1 MSIIDHEGKRLVATG
16 SSMAKSWSWT
26 GRRDRRACGI
36 KETKDGSHR
45 EDALLQGHPPEDH
58 HGHSLSSRFGRLVV
72 VSCSNDS
79 TCEVY
84 DVFDGEE
91 VANMTYHAGCVNCL
105 EVSVISSEELVGE
118 AGGPDV
124 LLTGGADGT
133 AKLWG
138 LGRTTCVCGPTRVI
152 VVVCV
157 GCVLVVSMG
166 GTLWSR
172 VRWIKSAGL
181 LCFDRRNHIRPAGRV
196 LLLFLHL
203 L

>member
-1 MSIIDHEGKRLVATG
+1 M
-16 SSMAKSWSWT
+16 
-26 GRRDRRACGI
+26 
-36 KETKDGSHR
+36 
-45 EDALLQGHPPEDH
+45 
-58 HGHSLSSRFGRLVV
+58 
-72 VSCSNDS
+72 SCSNDS

-138 LGRTTCVCGPTRVI
+138 LGEDNLCLLTLQQPT
-152 VVVCV
+152 
-157 GCVLVVSMG
+157 M
-166 GTLWSR
+166 
-172 VRWIKSAGL
+172 
-181 LCFDRRNHIRPAGRV
+181 H
-196 LLLFLHL
+196 
-203 L
+203 